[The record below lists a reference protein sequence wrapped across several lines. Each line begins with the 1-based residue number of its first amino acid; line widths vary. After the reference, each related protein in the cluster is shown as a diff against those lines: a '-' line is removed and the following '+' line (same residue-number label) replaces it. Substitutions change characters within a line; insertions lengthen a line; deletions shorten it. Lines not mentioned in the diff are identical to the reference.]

1 MMGFMTNV
9 SPSPGRRPR
18 GIPTVLWWAVGAV
31 TAAGILV
38 VMIDVL
44 TTQSSA
50 SFGWFAYQP
59 LASAAVFARAGTFV
73 TPTMWIGIALTVAG
87 LLVLAYLLG
96 RRSVKTPGT
105 GTTPPE

>member
-18 GIPTVLWWAVGAV
+18 GIPMVLWWTAGAV
-31 TAAGILV
+31 TAAGIL
-38 VMIDVL
+38 IVL
-44 TTQSSA
+44 IEVFTTQSSA

-59 LASAAVFARAGTFV
+59 LASVAMFTRAGTLV
-73 TPTMWIGIALTVAG
+73 TPIMWIGIVLTVAG

-96 RRSVKTPGT
+96 RRSAKTT
-105 GTTPPE
+105 RTTPPE

>member
-1 MMGFMTNV
+1 MGFMTNV

-18 GIPTVLWWAVGAV
+18 GIPPVLWLTAGAV

-59 LASAAVFARAGTFV
+59 LASAAVFAGWNVRHTDHVDRHSPDGGGLARSRI
-73 TPTMWIGIALTVAG
+73 PARSTVGEDARDRDH
-87 LLVLAYLLG
+87 AA
-96 RRSVKTPGT
+96 
-105 GTTPPE
+105 